1 MSQALHNA
9 RSEPATGASASG
21 RALVAACAGNLVEW
35 YDFAVYGAFA
45 TIIAATFFPGSD
57 PSARLLA
64 SFAVFATAFLV
75 RPFGALLFGRLGDRV
90 GRRRVLV
97 TVIVLMA
104 VATAG
109 IGLLPEL
116 RDHRHVR
123 PGRCSPCSGRHRGCR
138 WAGRAAGPRRSSS
151 STPPR
156 AGAAG
161 TAPGSG
167 RPWPSGW
174 RAGSAWPSCWPG
186 CSPGPPLEGWGWRLA
201 FLVTLPLGLVGL
213 YLRRRLDET
222 PRFRAVQ
229 RAQAVVR
236 RPVAEAVRGYPGRL
250 LIGLAL
256 VAALALTFNLF
267 FFYLP
272 SYLVTALAVP
282 LPRALAASLAGLAL
296 VAVAAPFL
304 GRLSDRVGRR
314 PLLVAGTL
322 ALLVVTLP
330 AFLLIR
336 GAGPLGL
343 PLGYVLVGLPL
354 SCLVIVPPFL
364 AELFPTPIRS
374 TALAITYGVGSALF
388 GGTAPFLAT
397 LLVRR
402 TGNPVTPA
410 STPWPWPSSPS
421 SPPC

>member
-9 RSEPATGASASG
+9 RSEPATRASASG

-45 TIIAATFFPGSD
+45 TVIAATFFPGSD

-64 SFAVFATAFLV
+64 
-75 RPFGALLFGRLGDRV
+75 
-90 GRRRVLV
+90 RVL
-97 TVIVLMA
+97 TR
-104 VATAG
+104 AT
-109 IGLLPEL
+109 
-116 RDHRHVR
+116 
-123 PGRCSPCSGRHRGCR
+123 
-138 WAGRAAGPRRSSS
+138 
-151 STPPR
+151 
-156 AGAAG
+156 
-161 TAPGSG
+161 
-167 RPWPSGW
+167 
-174 RAGSAWPSCWPG
+174 
-186 CSPGPPLEGWGWRLA
+186 LEGWGWRLA

-229 RAQAVVR
+229 RARAVVR

-250 LIGLAL
+250 LAGLAL
-256 VAALALTFNLF
+256 VAALALTFNL

-296 VAVAAPFL
+296 VAIAAPFL

-410 STPWPWPSSPS
+410 FYAVAVAVAAVVAALLTRETAFRPLDTD
-421 SPPC
+421 